1 MLLLLRTRTLCGI
14 AARRVQVPREAV
26 AVTFARSSGAGG
38 QNVNKVSTKA
48 SLRVD
53 VSEASAWWLPT
64 DVRRRLVEQQRGAI
78 TKAGELVLSCDD
90 TRSQAR
96 NLTLGLERLQK
107 LVDDACFVPKQYV
120 NRRDLDEPDGLRQE
134 RVRQK
139 RQHAQ
144 KKQQRAGG
152 RPDFG

>member
-1 MLLLLRTRTLCGI
+1 MLCGH
-14 AARRVQVPREAV
+14 AAQRVQVPREAV

-38 QNVNKVSTKA
+38 QHVNKVSTKA
-48 SLRVD
+48 SMRVD

-78 TKAGELVLSCDD
+78 TKTGELVLSCDD

-96 NLTLGLERLQK
+96 NLTIGLERLQK
-107 LVDDACFVPKQYV
+107 LVDDACVVPKLYV
-120 NRRDLDEPDGLRQE
+120 NRRDLDEPDGLRRE

-144 KKQQRAGG
+144 KKQQRA